1 MPHAPALMTIG
12 ELASREGVTKQAISK
27 TVKRLIE
34 QHHLAVERDARGRV
48 AKVDRENFDRLR
60 HIHGDSTKRHEPA
73 PPEPFAP
80 PTNATLDGA
89 RREQIVEAT
98 RLTRLRLAAEAES
111 LVRVDRVEEAAS
123 RLAEEIARQVDILP
137 FLDDLIAAYQREDM
151 HGVRMAAK
159 RCNEQMRARIAEA
172 CAQLAQAA
180 PARDDTIAAEDDVLV

>member
-12 ELASREGVTKQAISK
+12 ELAAREGVTKQAVSK

-34 QHHLAVERDARGRV
+34 QHRLAVERDARGRV
-48 AKVDRENFDRLR
+48 AKVDRESFDRLR

-73 PPEPFAP
+73 PDPIVM

-89 RREQIVEAT
+89 RRQQIVEAT
-98 RLTRLRLAAEAES
+98 RLTRLRLNAEAEA

-159 RCNEQMRARIAEA
+159 RANEQMRARIAEA
-172 CAQLAQAA
+172 CATLAQAA
-180 PARDDTIAAEDDVLV
+180 PARDETIATEDDLLG